1 MNPGAKIGGFAHN
14 TGEGGVSPYQ
24 LENNGDLIW
33 QIGTGYFGCRT
44 KMGLFCEE
52 AFAATASHENIRMV
66 EIKLSQG
73 AKPGHGGILPATKN
87 TPEIAGIRG
96 VETYT
101 TVLSPSVHSAF
112 ATPVEMM
119 VFLQKLRDLSGGKP
133 TGFKLCVGRPSEFI
147 SLCQAMIKTG
157 IRSDFMTVDG
167 AAGGIGAARLEFS
180 NSVGMPLR
188 EGLRLVCDVLIGFD
202 LKKEIKVIARGEFF
216 PAFTL

>member
-1 MNPGAKIGGFAHN
+1 MNLGAKIGGFAHS

-33 QIGTGYFGCRT
+33 EIGAGYFDCRT
-44 KMGLFCEE
+44 KIGLFCEE

-87 TPEIAGIRG
+87 TTEIADIRG
-96 VETYT
+96 VEPYT
-101 TVLSPSVHSAF
+101 TALSLSVHSAF

-119 VFLQKLRDLSGGKP
+119 VFLQKLRDLSGGKS

-147 SLCQAMIKTG
+147 SLCQAMIRTG
-157 IRSDFMTVDG
+157 IRPVYITVDG
-167 AAGGIGAARLEFS
+167 A
-180 NSVGMPLR
+180 
-188 EGLRLVCDVLIGFD
+188 
-202 LKKEIKVIARGEFF
+202 
-216 PAFTL
+216 